1 MKRFDSGRHMAGVSL
16 IEVMISVLILGVGM
30 LGVAAMQT
38 TALRNNQSALQ
49 RSQIV
54 METYTILDAMR
65 ANRAVAIKGGYN
77 TTGMLCNA
85 PTVTDIISSDQALWL
100 NGLKTAIS
108 GVNAAPG
115 DNTTCGTIACAANPK
130 GAVICTIT
138 VQWDDSRGK
147 NAGGVN
153 GSATQTLATVTE
165 L

>member
-54 METYTILDAMR
+54 METYAILDAMR
-65 ANRAVAIKGGYN
+65 ANRAVAIKSGYN

-85 PTVTDIISSDQALWL
+85 PTATDIISSDQALWL

-108 GVNAAPG
+108 GSLAG
-115 DNTTCGTIACAANPK
+115 DNQRTCGAIACAANPK

>member
-1 MKRFDSGRHMAGVSL
+1 MAGVTL

-65 ANRAVAIKGGYN
+65 ANRAAAMAGGYN

-85 PTVTDIISSDQALWL
+85 PNVTDLISGDQAMWL
-100 NGLKTAIS
+100 NGLKAAIS
-108 GVNAAPG
+108 GIPGGAPPAE
-115 DNTTCGTIACAANPK
+115 NTTCGTIACAANN
-130 GAVICTIT
+130 GTVQCTIT
-138 VQWDDSRGK
+138 VQWDDSRAK

-153 GSATQTLATVTE
+153 GDRAQTLVTVTE

>member
-1 MKRFDSGRHMAGVSL
+1 MKRFHSGRHMAGVSL

-77 TTGMLCNA
+77 TAGMCVA
-85 PTVTDIISSDQALWL
+85 PTGTDLVSADQALWL

-108 GVNAAPG
+108 GPTAGPG
-115 DNTTCGTIACAANPK
+115 DNMTCGTIACAANPK
-130 GAVICTIT
+130 GAFICTIT
-138 VQWDDSRGK
+138 VQWNDSRAK

-153 GSATQTLATVTE
+153 GDAAQTLVTVTE